1 MSYRIRSLVC
11 FVLLLSATMGVIFFE
26 KDDVGI
32 MYGCQAGMRITWQVP
47 NMKNKNNKSITIVV
61 LLAVLVTLSLLLFGC
76 PDGMADNYSVTFEG
90 AAQIGGESTI
100 ATSTGLTLSFDVD
113 PTSLAASDI
122 TVTGATK
129 GELSDS
135 GATRT
140 LTISGITV
148 GNGETVSVAI
158 ASPTGF
164 TISGS
169 PQTATVYKDTRTA
182 FTFQSA
188 VQTGGTSGTATS
200 TGLTLSFDVDPTTAL
215 TIDNITVDG
224 ATKGTLSG
232 SGLTRLLTISNITAS
247 NGETVS
253 VAIASPTGFTISGS
267 PQTATVYKDTRT
279 AVTFISAVQT
289 GGTSGTADST
299 GLTLSFD
306 VDPTSLA
313 ASDITVTGA
322 TKGALTG
329 SGTTRSLAISDIT
342 VDNDATV
349 SVAIASPTGFTIS
362 GSPQT
367 AVVYNEYAVG
377 DLGPSGGHIFYDKG
391 PVSDGWRYLEAAPS
405 DLVLGESDYSHIFG
419 YYRTTSGGTNELVG
433 TDTGIGTGQANTT
446 ALVSA
451 MGSEAYT
458 GSTGTTTTA
467 NYAARLCDTYTVGIH
482 GDWFLPSKDELN
494 QMYLNLKNE
503 GIGGFSDEFYWSSS
517 EYSANIAWP
526 QYFYVGNQV
535 NYYRY
540 YSSRVRPVRAF

>member
-253 VAIASPTGFTISGS
+253 VAIASPTGF
-267 PQTATVYKDTRT
+267 V
-279 AVTFISAVQT
+279 
-289 GGTSGTADST
+289 
-299 GLTLSFD
+299 
-306 VDPTSLA
+306 
-313 ASDITVTGA
+313 
-322 TKGALTG
+322 
-329 SGTTRSLAISDIT
+329 
-342 VDNDATV
+342 
-349 SVAIASPTGFTIS
+349 IS

-503 GIGGFSDEFYWSSS
+503 GIGGFSVEYYWSSS
-517 EYSANIAWP
+517 EYNADYAWS
-526 QYFYVGNQV
+526 QYF
-535 NYYRY
+535 NYGYQYTYNRY
-540 YSSRVRPVRAF
+540 YNSRVRPVRAF

>member
-1 MSYRIRSLVC
+1 
-11 FVLLLSATMGVIFFE
+11 
-26 KDDVGI
+26 
-32 MYGCQAGMRITWQVP
+32 
-47 NMKNKNNKSITIVV
+47 MKNKNNKSITIVV

-182 FTFQSA
+182 VTFQ
-188 VQTGGTSGTATS
+188 
-200 TGLTLSFDVDPTTAL
+200 
-215 TIDNITVDG
+215 
-224 ATKGTLSG
+224 
-232 SGLTRLLTISNITAS
+232 
-247 NGETVS
+247 
-253 VAIASPTGFTISGS
+253 
-267 PQTATVYKDTRT
+267 
-279 AVTFISAVQT
+279 SAVQT

-322 TKGALTG
+322 TKGTLSG
-329 SGTTRSLAISDIT
+329 SGPTRTLAISGIT
-342 VDNDATV
+342 VGNGGTV
-349 SVAIASPTGFTIS
+349 SVAIASPTGFVIS

-391 PVSDGWRYLEAAPS
+391 SVSDGWRYLEAAPAS
-405 DLVLGESDYSHIFG
+405 LEWSSKVWGG
-419 YYRTTSGGTNELVG
+419 YGTVVGGTGLV
-433 TDTGIGTGQANTT
+433 IGTGASNTEKIVAKFGDVEPYAGKT
-446 ALVSA
+446 D
-451 MGSEAYT
+451 
-458 GSTGTTTTA
+458 
-467 NYAARLCDTYTVGIH
+467 YAAKLCTDLEVTNGGATYD
-482 GDWFLPSKDELN
+482 DWFLPSKDELN
-494 QMYLNLKNE
+494 LMYQNLKNE
-503 GIGGFSDEFYWSSS
+503 GIGGFSDENYWSSS
-517 EYSANIAWP
+517 EYNANYAWGQYFASGNQRYYTRSAN
-526 QYFYVGNQV
+526 G
-535 NYYRY
+535 
-540 YSSRVRPVRAF
+540 RVRPVRAF

>member
-1 MSYRIRSLVC
+1 
-11 FVLLLSATMGVIFFE
+11 
-26 KDDVGI
+26 
-32 MYGCQAGMRITWQVP
+32 
-47 NMKNKNNKSITIVV
+47 MKNKNNKSITIVV

-148 GNGETVSVAI
+148 GNGE
-158 ASPTGF
+158 
-164 TISGS
+164 
-169 PQTATVYKDTRTA
+169 
-182 FTFQSA
+182 
-188 VQTGGTSGTATS
+188 
-200 TGLTLSFDVDPTTAL
+200 
-215 TIDNITVDG
+215 
-224 ATKGTLSG
+224 
-232 SGLTRLLTISNITAS
+232 
-247 NGETVS
+247 
-253 VAIASPTGFTISGS
+253 
-267 PQTATVYKDTRT
+267 
-279 AVTFISAVQT
+279 
-289 GGTSGTADST
+289 
-299 GLTLSFD
+299 
-306 VDPTSLA
+306 
-313 ASDITVTGA
+313 
-322 TKGALTG
+322 
-329 SGTTRSLAISDIT
+329 
-342 VDNDATV
+342 TV

-503 GIGGFSDEFYWSSS
+503 GIGGFSGELYWSSS
-517 EYSANIAWP
+517 EYNANYAWY
-526 QYFYVGNQV
+526 QYFYYGNQS
-535 NYYRY
+535 NFNRY
-540 YSSRVRPVRAF
+540 YNYRVRPVRAF